1 MGGRGKQFIDGSV
14 GKLKAFSVW
23 EWGGGV
29 DYQPGDTAATLFSY
43 FWG

>member
-23 EWGGGV
+23 EWGGV